1 MAAARFLIGS
11 GTSLAHP
18 SVRQLQLSDLSGA
31 LRKGTDDFLAMPT
44 HALFLCVVYPV
55 IGLLAARLAFGYTIL
70 PLLYPM
76 ASGFALIAPVAA
88 LGLYELSRQ
97 REAGLDISVM
107 NVFRIMQSSSI
118 SAIIALGVLLILIF
132 IVWISI
138 ANAIYV
144 ADFGYAPL
152 PSVEMFA
159 HNIFTTSAG
168 WNLIIVGNGVGLF
181 FAILVFSV
189 SVMAFPLLLDRDVG
203 AVVAVATSIRV
214 VVKNPVVMASWG
226 LIISFLLAVGSL
238 PCFLGLPV
246 ILPILGHSSWHLYRA
261 AVAPGRAHRPSYPK
275 APSQRR
281 YAADFPVSLFPW
293 TK

>member
-1 MAAARFLIGS
+1 MAAARFLVGS

-97 REAGLDISVM
+97 SEAGLDISVM

-138 ANAIYV
+138 AN
-144 ADFGYAPL
+144 
-152 PSVEMFA
+152 
-159 HNIFTTSAG
+159 
-168 WNLIIVGNGVGLF
+168 
-181 FAILVFSV
+181 
-189 SVMAFPLLLDRDVG
+189 
-203 AVVAVATSIRV
+203 
-214 VVKNPVVMASWG
+214 
-226 LIISFLLAVGSL
+226 
-238 PCFLGLPV
+238 
-246 ILPILGHSSWHLYRA
+246 
-261 AVAPGRAHRPSYPK
+261 
-275 APSQRR
+275 
-281 YAADFPVSLFPW
+281 
-293 TK
+293 